1 MIYWRKILIQS
12 LICGFLSTI
21 ALTFLSCDSKEKNAQ
36 DKAQIPVNMQKITTK
51 NVELDFEYPARL
63 KSLQSVNVYARVE
76 GVLLAQEF
84 KEGEIVQE
92 GQKLFKIDPTRYQ
105 ARVNVAKAQ
114 YSSAKANLTKA
125 TKDWN
130 RVEKLYKQGVLTV
143 DQYDQSL
150 YDYQSALA
158 NVENTKASLDDA
170 LIDLNYTD
178 VMASITGRTGIRRYD
193 VGNLVGRGNDSILTT
208 ITQLSPI
215 YAEFSIPNNDFYY
228 MRNLNK
234 DDITVTLLFSNGK
247 VYEKS
252 GKIDF
257 IDSVLDE
264 QTASVKARA
273 IIDNDSYKLLPSEF
287 IRVQLQGFKSQE
299 SIVIPQNAVLQDSE
313 GSYVYVAKDGKAHIT
328 RVVLGKTL
336 RDGSVLIVN
345 GLHDGD
351 IIITNNLS
359 KLQEGTDVIDSSV
372 SQSQ

>member
-12 LICGFLSTI
+12 LMCGFLSTI

-178 VMASITGRTGIRRYD
+178 VMASITGRTGIRRHD

-228 MRNLNK
+228 MRHLNK

>member
-12 LICGFLSTI
+12 LMCGFLSTI

>member
-1 MIYWRKILIQS
+1 M
-12 LICGFLSTI
+12 CGFLSTI